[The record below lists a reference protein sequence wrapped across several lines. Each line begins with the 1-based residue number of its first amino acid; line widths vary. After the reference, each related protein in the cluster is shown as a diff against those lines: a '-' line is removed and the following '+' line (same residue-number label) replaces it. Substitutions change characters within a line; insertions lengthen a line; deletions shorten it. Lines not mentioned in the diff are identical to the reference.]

1 MSQQPPQ
8 QISQADRDE
17 WFHSPVTQ
25 AFLGELMSVKAE
37 GKEDWAREAFV
48 GSTAEQSHLMNA
60 KALGGIITLQSV
72 IDNVLSHNATEPSED

>member
-1 MSQQPPQ
+1 MPQQPPQ

-25 AFLGELMSVKAE
+25 AFLAELLSVREE

-48 GSTAEQSHLMNA
+48 GATADQSHLMNA
-60 KALGGIITLQSV
+60 KALGGLVTLQSV
-72 IDNVLSHNATEPSED
+72 IDNVLSHNATEPSDD